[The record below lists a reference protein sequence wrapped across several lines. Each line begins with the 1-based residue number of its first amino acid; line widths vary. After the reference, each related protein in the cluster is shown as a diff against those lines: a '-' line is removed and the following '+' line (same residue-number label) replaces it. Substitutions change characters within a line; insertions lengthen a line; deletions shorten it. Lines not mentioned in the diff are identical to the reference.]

1 MAVIEP
7 TLPVEVIFSRPL
19 SSLTHTLTLSY
30 MATEV
35 SDFASIGMMSVITF
49 SRLYG
54 LNSYLR
60 AIQMLGERLLDDV

>member
-7 TLPVEVIFSRPL
+7 TSPVEVIFSRPL

-49 SRLYG
+49 SQLYG
-54 LNSYLR
+54 LNFYLK